1 MMMDRCTTSTG
12 YSSTSFMDFK
22 SRKRHFDDSDMLP
35 SSMKK
40 FCEAPVDYMD
50 SLDAD
55 DSQGE
60 RMSFSS
66 DRTTSSESTSSS
78 SHHDRHQQQT
88 TSSSRSCGEDDDFE
102 FMESDI
108 SETEWSTSESSMG
121 TEHEE
126 DGYAD
131 EEFFAID
138 PESEDEAN
146 NDDEENGVFMFN
158 YHALTVMDSTTE
170 MVRIRFPYTS
180 LRIKVS
186 DFMCLSEGDHLNDT
200 LVDFYLNHLVSNVID
215 EDSYRVHLFGSM
227 FWHRLRLNV
236 FRADKTLSRQE
247 RLHSQFRH
255 SRKYMSQ
262 IGFFDNDFAI
272 FPINEL
278 DHWSLA
284 IVCNLESVIPDDYII
299 EGLTDDGQPLPRH
312 DPCIV
317 IFDPYGSDD
326 DEQKKNLLKYGTIIR
341 ELIEYEYTHT
351 IGKGQDCSSKFSDKT
366 FPIVFP
372 RNLPKQ
378 QNFCDSGIHIL
389 EHATNFLT
397 SPPSLAVIASKGF
410 NFKENYPKFTTKR
423 KRGELQNIILS
434 LCKDKEKWMSI
445 CDYHP

>member
-1 MMMDRCTTSTG
+1 MERCSSG
-12 YSSTSFMDFK
+12 YSSTCSPFNAMDFK
-22 SRKRHFDDSDMLP
+22 SSRKRHYDNPTILP
-35 SSMKK
+35 MKK
-40 FCEAPVDYMD
+40 FCDGNGPLDYMD
-50 SLDAD
+50 SIDAD

-66 DRTTSSESTSSS
+66 DRTTSSESTSSAS
-78 SHHDRHQQQT
+78 NSNNNNHHHEEHP
-88 TSSSRSCGEDDDFE
+88 SVSCDDYE

-108 SETEWSTSESSMG
+108 SETEWSTSESSLL

-126 DGYAD
+126 DGYASED
-131 EEFFAID
+131 FFAIET
-138 PESEDEAN
+138 ESEDESN
-146 NDDEENGVFMFN
+146 NDEDKGGVFVFN

-200 LVDFYLNHLVSNVID
+200 LVDFYLNHLVTNVID
-215 EDSYRVHLFGSM
+215 EESYRVHLFASM

-284 IVCNLESVIPDDYII
+284 IVCNLESVIPEDYII

-317 IFDPYGSDD
+317 MFDPYGSDD
-326 DEQKKNLLKYGTIIR
+326 VEHKNNLIKYGTIIR
-341 ELIEYEYTHT
+341 ELIEYEYTQT

-366 FPIVFP
+366 FPITFP

-378 QNFCDSGIHIL
+378 QNFCDSGIHVL
-389 EHATNFLT
+389 EYATNFLT
-397 SPPSLAVIASKGF
+397 TPPSMAVIASKGF

-423 KRGELQNIILS
+423 KRSELQNVILS

>member
-22 SRKRHFDDSDMLP
+22 SRKRHYDDSSMLP
-35 SSMKK
+35 MKK

-50 SLDAD
+50 SIDAD

-78 SHHDRHQQQT
+78 SHDHKQR
-88 TSSSRSCGEDDDFE
+88 TSGIRDKDSFE
-102 FMESDI
+102 FIESDI
-108 SETEWSTSESSMG
+108 SETEWSTSESSIG

-126 DGYAD
+126 DAYAD
-131 EEFFAID
+131 EEFFAIE
-138 PESEDEAN
+138 PESEDELSS
-146 NDDEENGVFMFN
+146 DDENGVFMFN
-158 YHALTVMDSTTE
+158 YHALTVMDATTE

-215 EDSYRVHLFGSM
+215 EDSYRVHLFASM

-317 IFDPYGSDD
+317 IFDPFGSDD
-326 DEQKKNLLKYGTIIR
+326 TEHKKNLVKYGTIIR

-366 FPIVFP
+366 FPIIFP

-389 EHATNFLT
+389 EYATNFLT
-397 SPPSLAVIASKGF
+397 SPPSLAVMASKGF

-423 KRGELQNIILS
+423 KRAELQNVILS

>member
-1 MMMDRCTTSTG
+1 MMMERCTSSG
-12 YSSTSFMDFK
+12 YSSTCSTSFMDFK
-22 SRKRHFDDSDMLP
+22 SSRKRHYDNPITLP
-35 SSMKK
+35 MKK
-40 FCEAPVDYMD
+40 FCKEPADYMD
-50 SLDAD
+50 SIDAD

-66 DRTTSSESTSSS
+66 DRTTSSESTSSNGQNPS
-78 SHHDRHQQQT
+78 SV
-88 TSSSRSCGEDDDFE
+88 SCDDFE

-108 SETEWSTSESSMG
+108 SETEWSTSESSIL

-126 DGYAD
+126 DGYASED
-131 EEFFAID
+131 FYAI
-138 PESEDEAN
+138 ESASEDE
-146 NDDEENGVFMFN
+146 NDDDKGALVFN

-200 LVDFYLNHLVSNVID
+200 LVDFYLNHLVTNVID
-215 EDSYRVHLFGSM
+215 EDSYRVHLFASM

-272 FPINEL
+272 FPINEM

-284 IVCNLESVIPDDYII
+284 IVCNLESVIPDDFII

-317 IFDPYGSDD
+317 MFDPYGSDD
-326 DEQKKNLLKYGTIIR
+326 EEHKKNLIKYGTIIR
-341 ELIEYEYTHT
+341 ELIEYEYTQT

-366 FPIVFP
+366 FPITFP

-378 QNFCDSGIHIL
+378 QNFCDSGIHVL
-389 EHATNFLT
+389 EYATNFLT
-397 SPPSLAVIASKGF
+397 SPPSMAVIASKGF

-423 KRGELQNIILS
+423 KRSELQNVILS

-445 CDYHP
+445 CDYNP